1 MVCITQADWA
11 VRMAAI
17 GDGNMNYPEIL
28 KACEDAHVEYTFV
41 EQDNCYGEDPFAC
54 LRRSYDYLRAQGLE

>member
-1 MVCITQADWA
+1 MVFSPADGA

-28 KACEDAHVEYTFV
+28 KACEDAHVEYGFV
-41 EQDNCYGEDPFAC
+41 EQDSCYDMDPFVA
-54 LRRSYDYLRAQGLE
+54 LKRSYEYLHAQGLE